1 MSTAAGP
8 TFDTG
13 RTVLRRA
20 LVGGIAVT
28 LGIGVVA
35 GLAGLLLYGSGGLV
49 SGLVGAAFALVFLGL
64 TIAGLMVSNRY
75 IGSTNPVPALVVV
88 LGSWF
93 AKVVLFILAM
103 VVVGQQPWVQPMVL
117 FLSLVVAV
125 LAFLVL
131 DVVVVARARIPVGS
145 IET

>member
-1 MSTAAGP
+1 MSAATGP

-28 LGIGVVA
+28 LGIGIVA
-35 GLAGLLLYGSGGLV
+35 GLVGLLLYGTGGLV
-49 SGLVGAAFALVFLGL
+49 SGLVGAGFALVFLGL
-64 TIAGLMVSNRY
+64 TIAGLMVSGRL

-93 AKVVLFILAM
+93 AKVVLFVLAM
-103 VVVGQQPWVQPMVL
+103 VVVGRQPWVQPMVL

-131 DVVVVARARIPVGS
+131 DAVVVARARIPVGS

>member
-1 MSTAAGP
+1 MSAVTGP

-28 LGIGVVA
+28 LGIGIVA
-35 GLAGLLLYGSGGLV
+35 GLVGLLLYGTGGLV
-49 SGLVGAAFALVFLGL
+49 SGLVGAGFALVFLGL
-64 TIAGLMVSNRY
+64 TIAGLMVTNRLV
-75 IGSTNPVPALVVV
+75 GSTNPVPALVVV

-93 AKVVLFILAM
+93 AKVVLFVLAM
-103 VVVGQQPWVQPMVL
+103 VVVGRQPWVQPMVL

>member
-1 MSTAAGP
+1 MSTDAGP

-28 LGIGVVA
+28 LGIGIVA
-35 GLAGLLLYGSGGLV
+35 GLVGLLLYGTDGLV
-49 SGLVGAAFALVFLGL
+49 SGLVGAGFALVFLGL
-64 TIAGLMVSNRY
+64 TIAGLMVSGRM

-88 LGSWF
+88 LSSWF

-103 VVVGQQPWVQPMVL
+103 VVVGRQPWVQPMVL
-117 FLSLVVAV
+117 FVSLVVAV

-131 DVVVVARARIPVGS
+131 DAVVVARARIPVGS

>member
-1 MSTAAGP
+1 MSASSGP
-8 TFDTG
+8 AFDTG

-93 AKVVLFILAM
+93 AKVVLFVLAM

-125 LAFLVL
+125 MAFLVL

>member
-1 MSTAAGP
+1 MSGSSGP
-8 TFDTG
+8 AFDTG

-20 LVGGIAVT
+20 LVGGVAVT

-35 GLAGLLLYGSGGLV
+35 GLVGLLLYGADGLA

-64 TIAGLMVSNRY
+64 TIAGLMVSNRL
-75 IGSTNPVPALVVV
+75 IAATNPVPALVVV

-93 AKVVLFILAM
+93 VKVVLFILAM
-103 VVVGQQPWVQPMVL
+103 VVVGRQPWVQPMVL

>member
-1 MSTAAGP
+1 MSTVTGP

-35 GLAGLLLYGSGGLV
+35 GLVGYLLYGIGGLI
-49 SGLVGAAFALVFLGL
+49 SGLVGAVFALVFLGL
-64 TIAGLMVSNRY
+64 TIAGLMVTNRL
-75 IGSTNPVPALVVV
+75 IGNPNPVPALVVV

-103 VVVGQQPWVQPMVL
+103 VVVGRQPWVQPMVL
-117 FLSLVVAV
+117 FVSLVVAV

-131 DVVVVARARIPVGS
+131 DVLVVARARIPVGS
-145 IET
+145 IES

>member
-1 MSTAAGP
+1 MTVTPAS
-8 TFDTG
+8 FDTS

-20 LVGGIAVT
+20 LIGGVLVS

-35 GLAGLLLYGSGGLV
+35 GLVGLLVAGPGGLA
-49 SGLVGAAFALVFLGL
+49 SGLVGAVFAFAFLGL
-64 TIAGLMVSNRY
+64 TIAGLLVSGRML
-75 IGSTNPVPALVVV
+75 TNADPVPALVVV

-93 AKVVLFILAM
+93 AKVVLFIGAM
-103 VVVGQQPWVQPMVL
+103 VLLGRQPWVQPMVL
-117 FLSLVVAV
+117 FLALVTAV

-145 IET
+145 TES

>member
-1 MSTAAGP
+1 MSTAP
-8 TFDTG
+8 VFDTA

-20 LVGGIAVT
+20 LVGGVAVS
-28 LGIGVVA
+28 LGIGIVA
-35 GLAGLLLYGSGGLV
+35 GLVGLVIAGPGGLASGLL
-49 SGLVGAAFALVFLGL
+49 GAVFAFLFLGL
-64 TIAGLMVSNRY
+64 TIAGLLASNRY

-103 VVVGQQPWVQPMVL
+103 LVLGRQPWVQPMVL
-117 FLSLVVAV
+117 FLALVVAV

-145 IET
+145 VER